1 MQYRRSDEDVRRF
14 LRSGPVIARL
24 DDSEVLWMIARTDAD
39 LVASLLPSPLQVPRE
54 PLAYAF
60 VTHYRKPNFTGPY
73 REGALFVA
81 AEYRRQS
88 GWYCLAMP
96 ADDDTAVASG
106 REIQGFPKK
115 MSDRISLEHD
125 EVAGGHV
132 VGSVT
137 RKGVE
142 ILRIEGDYAQPVAE
156 AELPLAGKGVDL
168 DGRVSYAAAS
178 LLFKHTISASGSGLA
193 HLPQLVRQVTL
204 FTPRPGQRIG
214 SATLQLRSTPTDD
227 LGVVPVGQIVHT
239 GFGTFDVT
247 MLPGR
252 RLRRI
257 YNVGRFIPYALF
269 KNDAYSLV
277 DPSSLPDLNLGER
290 RATARRLAKY

>member
-14 LRSGPVIARL
+14 LRSGPVIVRL
-24 DDSEVLWMIARTDAD
+24 DDSEVLWVIARTDGD
-39 LVASLLPSPLQVPRE
+39 VVASLLPSPLRVPRE

-60 VTHYRKPNFTGPY
+60 VTHYRKPSFTGAY

-96 ADDDTAVASG
+96 ADDDTAVVSG

-115 MSDRISLEHD
+115 MADRISLEHD
-125 EVAGGHV
+125 EAAGGHV

-137 RKGVE
+137 RNGVE
-142 ILRIEGDYAQPVAE
+142 ILRIEGSYPQPVAA
-156 AELPLAGKGVDL
+156 AELPLTGRCVDL

-178 LLFKHTISASGSGLA
+178 LLFKLGVSASGSGLA

-204 FTPRPGQRIG
+204 FTPRAGQRIG
-214 SATLQLRSTPTDD
+214 AATLQLRSTPTDD
-227 LGVVPVGQIVHT
+227 LGAVPVGEIVHT
-239 GFGTFDVT
+239 GFGVFDVT

-257 YNVGRFIPYALF
+257 YNVRRFFPYALF
-269 KNDAYSLV
+269 KNDGYSMI
-277 DPSSLPDLNLGER
+277 DPSSLPDLNLRER